1 MKNSRNIKTVDLIEA
16 LRRCSTPGVHC
27 DGCVFCS
34 DEDHEEPWCG
44 DVLLQEAASR
54 LEEYT
59 DRCARYAEEIA
70 VLKAAAKERPSGLSA
85 EELIY
90 TFTVNHEGELVF
102 NAQTE
107 DDSGRLMQIDA
118 RGANGK
124 RHRHFIVAHESTP
137 VVALFRSCLEA
148 AIADVV
154 PLEEV
159 R

>member
-1 MKNSRNIKTVDLIEA
+1 MRAFFANDPSVVWPL
-16 LRRCSTPGVHC
+16 
-27 DGCVFCS
+27 CS
-34 DEDHEEPWCG
+34 D
-44 DVLLQEAASR
+44 VLCTEAANL
-54 LEEYT
+54 LEEYV

-107 DDSGRLMQIDA
+107 DDSGRLMWIDA
-118 RGANGK
+118 RGASGK

-154 PLEEV
+154 PLEEGK
-159 R
+159 